1 MSDTDPAGRPR
12 PEARTPARVL
22 AVAGLIG
29 MLVVLVFAIALM
41 GGAAGDDSGE
51 QEAEAPEVTATAEVT
66 KTPKPTPTVVPL
78 TAEER
83 AARQEAID
91 LVASRGFEV
100 LDKADW
106 NPDDTLQVLIGE
118 TTEGAKLAFFFV
130 DGTYLGNDSTE
141 LSSKIKVKRT
151 DDVAV
156 VLQYGIYADGD
167 KPGKPTGAPI
177 EVTFRYEAGVVE
189 PVNALPAPE
198 DRLL

>member
-1 MSDTDPAGRPR
+1 MSEKAGK
-12 PEARTPARVL
+12 PEERSSARML
-22 AVAGLIG
+22 ALAGLAG
-29 MLVVLVFAIALM
+29 MLVVLILVVVTIL
-41 GGAAGDDSGE
+41 GAVGDDD
-51 QEAEAPEVTATAEVT
+51 EADQASSPDVTATAEAT

-78 TAEER
+78 TAEEK
-83 AARQEAID
+83 AARQAAID
-91 LVASRGFEV
+91 TVVSRGFEV
-100 LDKADW
+100 VDKTDW

-118 TTEGAKLAFFFV
+118 TTEGAQMAFFFV

-141 LSSKIKVKRT
+141 LSSKIKVKST

-167 KPGKPTGAPI
+167 KPGKPTGQPI
-177 EVTFRYEAGVVE
+177 QVTFRYEAGVVE

>member
-1 MSDTDPAGRPR
+1 MTAKGERTEGRS
-12 PEARTPARVL
+12 PARLL
-22 AVAGLIG
+22 AVAGLAG
-29 MLVVLVFAIALM
+29 MLVVLILVVTTIL
-41 GGAAGDDSGE
+41 GATGDEDE
-51 QEAEAPEVTATAEVT
+51 PEREASAAATATAEET
-66 KTPKPTPTVVPL
+66 RTPKPTPTVVPL
-78 TAEER
+78 TAEEK

-91 LVASRGFEV
+91 LVASRSFEV
-100 LDKADW
+100 VDKADW

-118 TTEGAKLAFFFV
+118 TTEGTKLAFFFV

-141 LSSKIKVKRT
+141 LSSKLKVKST
-151 DDVAV
+151 DDVSV

-167 KPGKPTGAPI
+167 KPGRPTGDPI